1 MAIAAAPMRGFFV
14 QAIGGLMA
22 ESDVL
27 RFLIKVAEMR
37 LSGGSIYFDIH
48 HGESSA
54 VVCKGARLGL
64 DLRLRLDIIT

>member
-48 HGESSA
+48 HG